1 MTPIVGL
8 INYGSGNLRSVQKA
22 LQSQGALVRLLDNGG
37 DFHGI
42 DAVLLPGVGAF
53 GDSISGLQS
62 RGFWKPLKDWLS
74 ADNPFLG
81 ICLGYQLLFDESDE
95 APGCKGFGH
104 FSGRVRK
111 FRSPNLKIPHMGWN
125 TLTFTQSEN
134 PIWSS
139 LEPETAVYFVHSFFP
154 VPEDPKIIAATCRYG
169 ETFAASVSRGNVF
182 ATQFHPEK
190 SQQAGLTILRNFL
203 NTIQR

>member
-8 INYGSGNLRSVQKA
+8 IDYGSGNIRSVQKA
-22 LQSQGALVRLLDNGG
+22 LESQGAVVKLLNDGG
-37 DFHGI
+37 ELHGI

-53 GDSISGLQS
+53 GDSVIGLQS
-62 RGFWKPLKDWLS
+62 RSFWAPLTDWLA
-74 ADNPFLG
+74 ADKPFLG
-81 ICLGYQLLFDESDE
+81 ICLGYQLLFEESDE
-95 APGCKGFGH
+95 TPGHRGFGY

-111 FRSPNLKIPHMGWN
+111 FRISDLKIPHMGWN
-125 TLTFTQSEN
+125 TLNFTQPAN
-134 PIWSS
+134 PLWST

-154 VPEDPKIIAATCRYG
+154 EPEDPKIIAATCQYG